1 MLRERYPNMSQYLV
15 LRSWGH
21 PTRPDEF
28 DGGLALIRLGKIWYF
43 CVDGVFSTLGEE
55 TRAGYRTGNRFQ
67 HFCYRLPDGFFDNAT
82 WENLEDK
89 LRAAGIDVDAGVEFA
104 QGDKDFY
111 RDILGMDE

>member
-67 HFCYRLPDGFFDNAT
+67 HFCYRLPDGFFDNASLQNKDDMAYYK
-82 WENLEDK
+82 NLK
-89 LRAAGIDVDAGVEFA
+89 ITNNHR
-104 QGDKDFY
+104 
-111 RDILGMDE
+111 